1 MVLSEVPVGGHDKID
16 EFYIEEL
23 DELELDATPAPA
35 PTADDRRRL
44 AMRLA
49 AEAKAAV
56 DRQVQRPKSAMEI
69 IQEALRSEEVEKEQ
83 LLEAK
88 RRVASEARARAE
100 ADRKRAED
108 DADDAAEAARR
119 ADADRAAFASLTR
132 RDDPRHGPR
141 PSRDLVPVDSPPA
154 ARPELSDPLGR
165 MAVES
170 QVADLLAEVG
180 GDIEVVD
187 LHVTIPV
194 ALVGP
199 LWHAHQVRAMHEGDL
214 ATAWMVQ
221 RVRDVV
227 AARPTDV
234 VAARVQFGGKAWAAW
249 FDLDDEAVL
258 ALVAPADVYLVGL
271 G

>member
-1 MVLSEVPVGGHDKID
+1 MVPSEAPVGGHDKID

-23 DELELDATPAPA
+23 EELELDATPAPA

-49 AEAKAAV
+49 AEAKAV
-56 DRQVQRPKSAMEI
+56 TDRQVQRPKSAMEI
-69 IQEALRSEEVEKEQ
+69 IQEALRSEEAEKEQ
-83 LLEAK
+83 VIEAK
-88 RRVASEARARAE
+88 RRVAAEARARAE
-100 ADRKRAED
+100 AVRKRAED

-119 ADADRAAFASLTR
+119 AEADRAAFASLMPGNDSR
-132 RDDPRHGPR
+132 RGPR
-141 PSRDLVPVDSPPA
+141 PSRDLVPVGAPRA
-154 ARPELSDPLGR
+154 ARPELTDPLGR
-165 MAVES
+165 MAMES
-170 QVADLLAEVG
+170 QVADLLATVG
-180 GDIEVVD
+180 DDIEVVD

-199 LWHAHQVRAMHEGDL
+199 LWHAHQVRALHEGDL
-214 ATAWMVQ
+214 STAWMVQ

-234 VAARVQFGGKAWAAW
+234 VAARVHFGGKAWAAW
-249 FDLDDEAVL
+249 FDLDDEVVL